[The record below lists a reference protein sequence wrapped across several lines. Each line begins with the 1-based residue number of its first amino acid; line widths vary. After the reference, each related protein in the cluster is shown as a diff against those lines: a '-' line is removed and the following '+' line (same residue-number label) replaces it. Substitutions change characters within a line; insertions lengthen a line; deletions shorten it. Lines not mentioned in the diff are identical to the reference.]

1 MFGYYAIAPHD
12 TYRENLP
19 STAAGGLHVV
29 PGYLIAQLAID
40 RNIQGQ
46 GMGAELL
53 YDAMRTVV
61 AASEM
66 AGGRLVVVDAVR
78 DQAVHF
84 YEHFGF
90 IRIGETLRL
99 YAKIS
104 RLRNSLPS
112 P

>member
-1 MFGYYAIAPHD
+1 MI
-12 TYRENLP
+12 TMCQP
-19 STAAGGLHVV
+19 STATDGF
-29 PGYLIAQLAID
+29 D
-40 RNIQGQ
+40 RRHSAPRTGKR
-46 GMGAELL
+46 AELL
-53 YDAMRTVV
+53 YDAIWTVV

-78 DQAVHF
+78 NQAVHF

-104 RLRNSLPS
+104 RLRNFLPS
-112 P
+112 